1 MLNRGESPRPRSR
14 REKSH
19 LHSFLPI
26 HCAPHSSWQW
36 IFFSVHFFPASIP
49 LLGRAWSSKVN
60 YLIEVPWEGGAELL
74 SFLILRNNREK
85 KKKSKILLC
94 GEAKKPCNFTEF
106 VHPSSTRGPAKT
118 AVKLVGR
125 LVRGVFWWK
134 TEEVFTFSLILAA
147 LHLSQK
153 GSNLIITHVLHAIFF
168 IFCEFIS
175 LLVVTRQ
182 EQKYKNNKN
191 NISTTEKWRRSR
203 EAKSLIIKM

>member
-1 MLNRGESPRPRSR
+1 MLNRGESARSR
-14 REKSH
+14 R
-19 LHSFLPI
+19 
-26 HCAPHSSWQW
+26 
-36 IFFSVHFFPASIP
+36 
-49 LLGRAWSSKVN
+49 R
-60 YLIEVPWEGGAELL
+60 
-74 SFLILRNNREK
+74 RR
-85 KKKSKILLC
+85 KKSFAFVPSHSLRSSLFMAMDFFFCLFFFCFHPPSRSCMVEQSKLSNRSSMRGRSGIAIISHSKEQPKRKRKSQKFSC
-94 GEAKKPCNFTEF
+94 VAKRKKPCNFTEF
-106 VHPSSTRGPAKT
+106 VHPSSTRGPATT

-168 IFCEFIS
+168 IFLAKFIS

-191 NISTTEKWRRSR
+191 NISTTEKVKALARG
-203 EAKSLIIKM
+203 EKFDN